1 METNKVKAFY
11 TNNKIKIYS
20 IYILFFVFI
29 SWYGATN
36 NFSYKSFQ
44 DCLLS
49 KVQGN
54 AQLLTIANIACEK
67 EIQIEFERLQ
77 NQLSHSFNFKGA
89 LEDGRTTY
97 EIYEYLSNK
106 HIGFLTIASV
116 DNGVRR
122 LIDHDGSRVSN
133 ALKGLLL
140 GGMTG
145 LSIGLII
152 ELLMMLFKGRK
163 SEK

>member
-1 METNKVKAFY
+1 METNKVKLFY
-11 TNNKIKIYS
+11 TNNKIKTYS

-29 SWYGATN
+29 SWYGATD

-77 NQLSHSFNFKGA
+77 NKRSHSFNFKGA

-106 HIGFLTIASV
+106 NIGFLTIASV

-145 LSIGLII
+145 LSIGLSI